1 MNKRSDKMTLKKSTT
16 LIQGSAYCVVI
27 VIV

>member
-1 MNKRSDKMTLKKSTT
+1 MIKKSDKMTKKIGTT

-27 VIV
+27 VPV